1 MRILIITQYFPPE
14 RGAVRRL
21 FEFAKIFRDH
31 GHKVTVLTGMP
42 NYPDGVLPERYRG
55 KFFVREKLD
64 GLNVCRSYV
73 LPAANSKPKKRMI
86 GFLSFL
92 LSTLINNFRIRGKFD
107 LVIASSPPVTTP
119 VAGYLISLLR
129 RAKFVLEIRDLQP
142 ESGVQFG
149 NLQET
154 FFTRSL
160 RAMMRFLY
168 RRADRIVTVTS
179 GINDYLRESGIPA
192 ARLVTVKS
200 GVGDDFIHG
209 HSNGIRVK
217 FGWEGKF
224 LVIYSGTLGWVRPLE
239 TIVESAKLLAES
251 PDIHFVFV
259 GDGQMRAEL
268 ETLAERHGLSNVT
281 FTGLQP
287 LEHIPYFLRAG
298 DVLVECLK
306 EVNVARMA
314 VPSKMFEYMASGK
327 PIALGCPE
335 GEASALL
342 RTAGGALT
350 YPSNDARSLADLILK
365 LRSGAIDGDQLGRGY
380 HEFIRRNHSRQI
392 WGEKYL
398 EMIDRL

>member
-31 GHKVTVLTGMP
+31 GHDVTVLTAMP
-42 NYPDGVLPERYRG
+42 NYPDGILPDRYRG

-64 GLNVCRSYV
+64 GLDVCRSYV
-73 LPAANSKPKKRMI
+73 LPAANSRPKRRMI
-86 GFLSFL
+86 GFITFL
-92 LSTLINNFRIRGKFD
+92 LSTFINSFRIKGKFD

-119 VAGYLISLLR
+119 VAGYLISLFR
-129 RAKFVLEIRDLQP
+129 RARFVLEIRDLQP

-149 NLQET
+149 NLEET
-154 FFTRSL
+154 FFTRAL

-168 RRADRIVTVTS
+168 GRADRIVTVTS
-179 GINDYLRESGIPA
+179 GINDFLRESGIPTD
-192 ARLVTVKS
+192 RLMTVKS

-217 FGWEGKF
+217 FGWEKKF

-239 TIVESAKLLAES
+239 TIVESAKLLTEHS
-251 PDIHFVFV
+251 DIHFVFV
-259 GDGQMRAEL
+259 GDGQKREEL
-268 ETLAERHGLSNVT
+268 ETLAHNHGLSNIS

-287 LEHIPYFLRAG
+287 LEDIPYFLRAG

-306 EVNVARMA
+306 DVKVASMA
-314 VPSKMFEYMASGK
+314 VPSKMFEYMAAGK
-327 PIALGCPE
+327 PITLGCPE
-335 GEASALL
+335 GEASDLL
-342 RTAGGALT
+342 RSAGGALT

-365 LRSGAIDGDQLGRGY
+365 LRSGSIDGPRLGRGY
-380 HEFIRRNHSRQI
+380 HEFIYKNHSRQR

-398 EMIDRL
+398 ELIDQL